1 VKYGYNSDVERI
13 NSILLKHPKDAF
25 INQNNIDVQWKKLN
39 YLGCPDYNAALEE
52 YDAFLSILKK
62 YIDDIHFLPR
72 DPRVGLD
79 SIYVR
84 DAFIMTEKGAVLSR
98 MGKKQ
103 RAKEPLTGRY
113 PLARLKI
120 PVLGAISEKG
130 RLEGGD
136 VVYLNKNTLAVGL
149 GKRTNQAGI
158 DQLQELVADFIHEIV
173 VVPLPDVEVPG
184 FVLHLMSFFS
194 PVDRDLAL
202 IYPPFMPDSFRDR
215 LEQNEYHLLEV
226 PEDEFN
232 SMACNVLALAP
243 RVCVML
249 SGNPKTK
256 KMLEENGVK
265 VYEYK
270 GQEISIKGAGGATCL
285 TRPLSRLF

>member
-1 VKYGYNSDVERI
+1 VKYEYNSDVERI
-13 NSILLKHPKDAF
+13 NSILLKHPQDAF
-25 INQNNIDVQWKKLN
+25 INQSNTDVQWKKLN
-39 YLGCPDYNAALEE
+39 YLGCPDFNAALEE
-52 YDAFLSILKK
+52 YEVFLSILKK
-62 YIDDIHFLPR
+62 HINEIHFLPR

-79 SIYVR
+79 SVYVR
-84 DAFIMTEKGAVLSR
+84 DALIMTDKGAVLSR
-98 MGKKQ
+98 MNKKQ
-103 RAKEPLTGRY
+103 RSKEPLTVRY
-113 PLARLKI
+113 ALARLKI

-149 GKRTNQAGI
+149 GKRTNQEGI
-158 DQLQELVADFIHEIV
+158 DQLQELVADFIHELV

-194 PVDRDLAL
+194 PLDRDLAL
-202 IYPPFMPDSFRDR
+202 VYPPFMPDSFREW
-215 LEQNEYHLLEV
+215 LEQNEYQLLEV
-226 PEDEFN
+226 PEDEFKT
-232 SMACNVLALAP
+232 MACNVLALAP

-256 KMLEENGVK
+256 KMLEEKGIK

-270 GQEISIKGAGGATCL
+270 GQEISVKGAGGPTCL
-285 TRPLSRLF
+285 TRPLSRV